1 MSTELETLIAEKTR
15 RLHQRQLQ
23 EARMGYSTPPEVL
36 MEIEDLKAE
45 IKTLKTQQKALSRPV
60 DNLTP
65 TEPPTPQPDWREKR
79 RAELAGPLETYHK
92 RITALRQDIARELN
106 GQRKVVLEE
115 ELAEAKTE
123 RDKLQAEL
131 DALDA

>member
-15 RLHQRQLQ
+15 RLHQRQIQ

-36 MEIEDLKAE
+36 MEIEDLTAE
-45 IKTLKTQQKALSRPV
+45 IKALKAQLKAAANSTPRP
-60 DNLTP
+60 DL
-65 TEPPTPQPDWREKR
+65 WREQR
-79 RAELAGPLETYHK
+79 RAELTRPLDSYNQQIAAMQK
-92 RITALRQDIARELN
+92 DLALELD
-106 GQRKVVLEE
+106 GQRRVVLKDR
-115 ELAEAKTE
+115 LADTIAE

>member
-15 RLHQRQLQ
+15 RLHQRQIQ

-36 MEIEDLKAE
+36 MEIEDLTAE
-45 IKTLKTQQKALSRPV
+45 IKALKTQLKAAANSTPRP
-60 DNLTP
+60 DHR
-65 TEPPTPQPDWREKR
+65 REQR
-79 RAELAGPLETYHK
+79 RAELSVPLDSYNQQIAAMQK
-92 RITALRQDIARELN
+92 DLALELD
-106 GQRKVVLEE
+106 GQRRVVLKDR
-115 ELAEAKTE
+115 LANTIAE